1 MPIIIKT
8 FWLKRFLALL
18 LYRSCIAAH
27 GCTSLRTFWGSTRVV
42 QFPEII
48 KNVKKNQKEN
58 CQFFRIFKKKLR
70 RFARSA
76 FGLPR
81 SALEKSGNFTT
92 LTNQLEIILYLLW
105 CWNQVQKMLKSRSEK
120 GIFFCNPE
128 VMLYHLCHSYFQ
140 SCFLMPKGAQFLKP
154 VKRKIFP
161 DEKRAASSSLS
172 RFVVLLILS
181 VLIEAT
187 KLGIKPFF
195 QHQVVYNVSLFGV

>member
-1 MPIIIKT
+1 M
-8 FWLKRFLALL
+8 
-18 LYRSCIAAH
+18 
-27 GCTSLRTFWGSTRVV
+27 
-42 QFPEII
+42 
-48 KNVKKNQKEN
+48 
-58 CQFFRIFKKKLR
+58 
-70 RFARSA
+70 
-76 FGLPR
+76 
-81 SALEKSGNFTT
+81 
-92 LTNQLEIILYLLW
+92 
-105 CWNQVQKMLKSRSEK
+105 QKMLKSRSEK

-195 QHQVVYNVSLFGV
+195 QHQVVYNVSLFAVSRKNIYSQDTLTDSPYGDESR